1 MVETALASTHKNL
14 YTPFSNMA
22 TLTQQSRKTF
32 IVFKNFTD
40 ILVLYY
46 FYPNS
51 MMKIH
56 DYHFLFANLSL
67 SYAYL
72 AH

>member
-1 MVETALASTHKNL
+1 MVETALASAHNNL

-22 TLTQQSRKTF
+22 TLTQHSQKTF

-40 ILVLYY
+40 ILVFYY
-46 FYPNS
+46 FYTDT
-51 MMKIH
+51 MMRIH
-56 DYHFLFANLSL
+56 DYYFLFANLSL
-67 SYAYL
+67 RYAYL